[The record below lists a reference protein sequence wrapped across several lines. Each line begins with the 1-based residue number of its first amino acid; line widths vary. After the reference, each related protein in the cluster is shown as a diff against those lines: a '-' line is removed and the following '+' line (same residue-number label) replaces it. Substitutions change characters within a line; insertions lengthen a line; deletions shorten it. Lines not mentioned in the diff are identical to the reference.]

1 MTECAQSA
9 LLQLRAQA
17 LAQRMQGQDAAV
29 RVLLESRVHAMR
41 AARAGVPAAAAVI
54 EHRNAAPSPLAMLL
68 QQWPRTDARSNALPA
83 ELVEPGAESVIPLLE
98 DARRTWRTVRARSQ
112 LRQSLAQP
120 QDHAGP
126 LNSGR
131 LVLRM
136 LDAMQA
142 VSPEYLEC
150 LLTYLE
156 VLVALEPMVPATVS
170 SDVVVAPRRAPRA
183 RKRRD

>member
-1 MTECAQSA
+1 M
-9 LLQLRAQA
+9 
-17 LAQRMQGQDAAV
+17 
-29 RVLLESRVHAMR
+29 
-41 AARAGVPAAAAVI
+41 
-54 EHRNAAPSPLAMLL
+54 SPLAMLL
-68 QQWPRTDARSNALPA
+68 QQWPGAGARSDAWPA
-83 ELVEPGAESVIPLLE
+83 ERVAVDAAPVIPLLE

-120 QDHAGP
+120 QEHAGP

-142 VSPEYLEC
+142 ASPAYLEC

-156 VLVALEPMVPATVS
+156 VLVALEPMVSATLS
-170 SDVVVAPRRAPRA
+170 SAAVATSRRAPRV

>member
-1 MTECAQSA
+1 MAECAQSA

-29 RVLLESRVHAMR
+29 RGLLESRLHALLASCNQLPEAR
-41 AARAGVPAAAAVI
+41 PAAEQSGAGV
-54 EHRNAAPSPLAMLL
+54 SPLAMLL
-68 QQWPRTDARSNALPA
+68 QQWPGADACSDAWPA
-83 ELVEPGAESVIPLLE
+83 ERVTPDAAPVIPMLE

>member
-1 MTECAQSA
+1 MTERVPSA
-9 LLQLRAQA
+9 LLRHRMHA
-17 LAQRMQGQDAAV
+17 LEQRMHGQDAAV
-29 RVLLESRVHAMR
+29 RELLE
-41 AARAGVPAAAAVI
+41 ARLQGLLASCNQQFAAVPEAKRCDAI
-54 EHRNAAPSPLAMLL
+54 SSPLAILL
-68 QQWPRTDARSNALPA
+68 QQWPHTSAPGDALTAAAVGQDAAP
-83 ELVEPGAESVIPLLE
+83 VIPLLE

-120 QDHAGP
+120 QEHAGP

-142 VSPEYLEC
+142 ASPEYLEC
-150 LLTYLE
+150 LLTYLDT
-156 VLVALEPMVPATVS
+156 LVALEPLVPAGAP
-170 SDVVVAPRRAPRA
+170 SDAPVAPRRTTRA

>member
-1 MTECAQSA
+1 
-9 LLQLRAQA
+9 
-17 LAQRMQGQDAAV
+17 
-29 RVLLESRVHAMR
+29 
-41 AARAGVPAAAAVI
+41 
-54 EHRNAAPSPLAMLL
+54 
-68 QQWPRTDARSNALPA
+68 
-83 ELVEPGAESVIPLLE
+83 
-98 DARRTWRTVRARSQ
+98 

-150 LLTYLE
+150 LLAYLD